1 MRVLVALRIEQA
13 AERIPELKDKKK
25 LLTSAY
31 YKDPRKVAS
40 DLPYSPTTAMLAQL
54 RLGIRPG
61 KTDVAVRMMEARD
74 LAVVRAVEA
83 IQQDG
88 PADSMKCLNYINS
101 SRMLEEMLQ
110 LIAKPEDQMQDQ
122 LRAIALRTETR
133 ALPSIHQLSAGK
145 HTVDLAPLEDNND
158 TSKALVAGEGGVGSD
173 GGAEG

>member
-1 MRVLVALRIEQA
+1 
-13 AERIPELKDKKK
+13 
-25 LLTSAY
+25 
-31 YKDPRKVAS
+31 
-40 DLPYSPTTAMLAQL
+40 
-54 RLGIRPG
+54 
-61 KTDVAVRMMEARD
+61 
-74 LAVVRAVEA
+74 
-83 IQQDG
+83 
-88 PADSMKCLNYINS
+88 
-101 SRMLEEMLQ
+101 MLEEMLQ